1 MGSHP
6 DLWQCYFANFFQYK
20 LRLGSDEAIS
30 HKILKAFFEAL
41 DKQEPMARV
50 ISLHCYSH
58 TYHLNLAK
66 MANIL
71 RQLDQLQVSVC
82 LGSLSILYLKSVLL
96 LLLLLLLG
104 CQRKAHL
111 SLMYS

>member
-6 DLWQCYFANFFQYK
+6 DLWQRYFNNFFVHK
-20 LRLGSDEAIS
+20 LRLGSDGAIS
-30 HKILKAFFEAL
+30 QNILKAFFEAL

-58 TYHLNLAK
+58 TYCLNLAK

-71 RQLDQLQVSVC
+71 RQLDQIHQVSVC
-82 LGSLSILYLKSVLL
+82 LGS
-96 LLLLLLLG
+96 
-104 CQRKAHL
+104 
-111 SLMYS
+111 